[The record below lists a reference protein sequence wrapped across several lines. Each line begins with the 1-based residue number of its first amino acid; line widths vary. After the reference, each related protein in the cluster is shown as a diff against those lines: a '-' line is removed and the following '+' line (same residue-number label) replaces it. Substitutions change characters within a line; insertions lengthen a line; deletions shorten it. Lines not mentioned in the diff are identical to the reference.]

1 MSLRIS
7 LAAALLPFALVA
19 DSFTGWPVDCRPS
32 DVSRRI
38 ARQFLSTSPDYY
50 CPTNGYR
57 GNRGY
62 GFGKEIQYSVVSLWI
77 NAMECA
83 RIIGDAELEKQ
94 LVDAFTPYYGPKRH
108 VLPKFKHVDFTI
120 VGAVPLEIAILTGEK
135 RARDLGLAFADQQWE
150 EPKPDDPPPWYNKT
164 PYETRLSWWK
174 QGYTDQTR
182 LWIDDAYMIAALQT
196 QAYRLT
202 GDRKYIDRTAKE
214 LVLYLDKLQLP
225 NGLFYHTPDV
235 PFVWGRGAGW
245 MAAAMPMTLKYLPAD
260 SAYRARIL
268 EGYRKMMATLLEKQ
282 REDGMWTQLVGE
294 ADAWAETSCTAMFAY
309 AFAEG
314 VKDGWLDAKKYG
326 PAFRKAYLAL
336 VARMDEF
343 GNLSNVCEGT
353 GARNDRAYYLARRRV
368 NGDSHGQAALLWLC
382 RAILEKAKGHMVE
395 AAGSQLTADGFHKA
409 RPQDDGRMSE
419 PELLN
424 RKAPGFR
431 GIWYFNQ
438 PSHDEY
444 VYKYSGGLGTYCAGH
459 IPMAVYSKEADKTF
473 FTFGGT
479 DERNTTLLQSVS
491 YFDHKTKKLARP
503 TVVFDKHTTD
513 AHDNAVI
520 NMDDKGYIYLFSSS
534 HGRSRPSR
542 IARSERPYDI
552 SSFKVIWKGNF
563 SYPQPFYVPGQGFLF
578 LHAWYLKGMK
588 MSGRSNC
595 FMTSNADGTEWT
607 DRTSLVFFNDGHYQR
622 AWQFC
627 PTTQPP
633 NHPTTQPP
641 NHPTTQPKIG
651 VAFDQHP
658 AGKGLNWRTDIF
670 YMETSDFG
678 KTWQNVS
685 GETLKLPLAARDNPA
700 LALPYAGTGRNVYIK
715 GVKFDSKGRPV
726 ILSTISKGYRA
737 GPVDG
742 PREWKLAKWTGS
754 AWREIDTGIR
764 SDNNYDFA
772 ELYIDTDTD
781 WRLIGASEKGPQPF
795 NPGGEIAAWVS
806 HDAGETW
813 KLEKRLTS
821 DSERNQNYPRQP
833 INVQP
838 DFYAFWAD
846 GHGRKPSISR
856 LYFCDK
862 ALNVYLMPLTFE
874 GDFADPVPYAAR

>member
-1 MSLRIS
+1 MNMKIQFFLMCAAA
-7 LAAALLPFALVA
+7 LAAAAKDP
-19 DSFTGWPVDCRPS
+19 FTGWPVDCRPS

-38 ARQFLSTSPDYY
+38 AEQFLSTSPDRYK
-50 CPTNGYR
+50 PE
-57 GNRGY
+57 RGY
-62 GFGKEIQYSVVSLWI
+62 VSNVAYGNGTHVQYSVVSLWV
-77 NAMECA
+77 NALECA
-83 RIIGDAELEKQ
+83 RIIGDEELEKR
-94 LVDAFTPYYGPKRH
+94 LIAAFDPYFGPKAH
-108 VLPKFKHVDFTI
+108 MLPRYKHVDYTI
-120 VGAVPLEIAILTGEK
+120 VGSVPLEIALLTGDPK
-135 RARDLGLAFADQQWE
+135 ARELGLRYADMQWE
-150 EPKPDDPPPWYNKT
+150 EPKPEDKGFGT
-164 PYETRLSWWK
+164 FEQRLDWWK
-174 QGYTDQTR
+174 KGYTDQTR
-182 LWIDDAYMIAALQT
+182 LWIDDAYMISCLQT
-196 QAYRLT
+196 QAFRVT

-214 LVLYLDKLQLP
+214 LVLYLDRLQLE
-225 NGLFYHTPDV
+225 NGLFYHAPDV
-235 PFVWGRGAGW
+235 PFVWGRGDGW

-260 SAYRARIL
+260 SEYRARIL
-268 EGYRKMMATLLEKQ
+268 EGYRKMMKTLLAKQ
-282 REDGMWTQLVGE
+282 REDGMWGQLVGE
-294 ADAWAETSCTAMFAY
+294 PDAWAESSCSAMFAY

-314 VKDGWLDAKKYG
+314 VKNGWLEDAAYG
-326 PAFRKAYLAL
+326 RAFRKAFLAL
-336 VARMDEF
+336 VARMDEW
-343 GNLSNVCEGT
+343 GNLAGVCVGT
-353 GARNDRAYYLARRRV
+353 NKKNDRAYYLARNRIL
-368 NGDSHGQAALLWLC
+368 GDPHGQAAMLWLC
-382 RAILEKAKGHMVE
+382 RAILEKAKGVVVTD
-395 AAGSQLTADGFHKA
+395 AKSGLTKDGFHKA
-409 RPQDDGRMSE
+409 LPQDDLIRRA

-459 IPMAVYSKEADKTF
+459 VPMAVYAKEVDKTF

-479 DERNTTLLQSVS
+479 DERNSTLLQSVS

-520 NMDDKGYIYLFSSS
+520 GLDEKGYIYVFSSS
-534 HGRSRPSR
+534 HGQSRPSA
-542 IARSERPYDI
+542 IARSEKPYDI
-552 SSFKVIWKGNF
+552 SSFKVIWNGNY

-578 LHAWYLKGMK
+578 LHTSYLNQQGKVK

-607 DRTSLVFFNDGHYQR
+607 DRTRLVFFNDGHYQR
-622 AWQFC
+622 SWPFGQ
-627 PTTQPP
+627 
-633 NHPTTQPP
+633 
-641 NHPTTQPKIG
+641 KIG
-651 VAFDQHP
+651 IAFDQHP
-658 AGKGLNWRTDIF
+658 KGKGLNWRTDVF

-678 KTWQNVS
+678 KTWQNAA
-685 GETLKLPLAARDNPA
+685 GEALALPLDTRDNPA
-700 LALPYAGTGRNVYIK
+700 LALSYADKQRNVYIK

-726 ILSTISKGYRA
+726 ILSTVSKGYRA

-742 PREWKLAKWTGS
+742 PREWKLAKWTGE

-813 KLEKRLTS
+813 TMEKQLTS
-821 DSERNQNYPRQP
+821 GSERNQNYPRQP
-833 INVQP
+833 LNVQP
-838 DFYAFWAD
+838 GFYAFWAD

-862 ALNVYLMPLTFE
+862 ALNVYLMPLAFE
-874 GDFADPVPYAAR
+874 GDLAEPEPYR

>member
-1 MSLRIS
+1 MRTLRFFVFAGI
-7 LAAALLPFALVA
+7 ALGAHVAMA

-38 ARQFLSTSPDYY
+38 TQQFLSTCPDYY
-50 CPTNGYR
+50 YPTNGYR

-62 GFGKEIQYSVVSLWI
+62 GRGKEIHYSVVSLWV
-77 NAMECA
+77 NALECA
-83 RIIGDAELEKQ
+83 RILGDAELEAK
-94 LVDAFTPYYGPKRH
+94 LIDAFTPYYGPKQN

-120 VGAVPLEIAILTGEK
+120 VGSVPLEIAILTGEK

-225 NGLFYHTPDV
+225 NGLFHHATDV
-235 PFVWGRGAGW
+235 PFVWGRGDGW

-260 SAYRARIL
+260 SEYRPRIL
-268 EGYRKMMATLLEKQ
+268 EGYRKMMKTLLEKQ
-282 REDGMWTQLVGE
+282 REDGMWAQLVGE
-294 ADAWAETSCTAMFAY
+294 PDAWAESSCTAMFAY

-314 VKDGWLDAKKYG
+314 VKNGWLEEKPYG
-326 PAFRKAYLAL
+326 RAFRRAFLAL

-353 GARNDRAYYLARRRV
+353 GAKNDRAYYLARRRV

-382 RAILEKAKGHMVE
+382 RVILEKAKGVTV
-395 AAGSQLTADGFHKA
+395 TAEQARPRSALHLA
-409 RPQDDGRMSE
+409 RPQDDGRMAE

-424 RKAPGFR
+424 RKAEGFH

-479 DERNTTLLQSVS
+479 DARNTTLLQSVS
-491 YFDHKTKKLARP
+491 YFDHKTGKLARP
-503 TVVFDKHTTD
+503 TIVFDKHTTD

-520 NMDDKGYIYLFSSS
+520 NLDDKGYIYLFSAS

-542 IARSERPYDI
+542 IARSEKPYDI

-563 SYPQPFYVPGQGFLF
+563 SYPQPFFVPGHGFLF
-578 LHAWYLKGMK
+578 LHASYLKGMK

-595 FMTSNADGTEWT
+595 FMASNADGTEWT
-607 DRTSLVFFNDGHYQR
+607 DRTLLAFFNDGHYQR
-622 AWQFC
+622 AWQFAGRAGR
-627 PTTQPP
+627 PQPAA
-633 NHPTTQPP
+633 
-641 NHPTTQPKIG
+641 KIG

-658 AGKGLNWRTDIF
+658 KGKGLNWRTDIF

-678 KTWQNVS
+678 KTWQNAA
-685 GETLKLPLAARDNPA
+685 GETLKLPLAARENPA

-715 GVKFDSKGRPV
+715 GVKFDSQGRPV
-726 ILSTISKGYRA
+726 ILSTVSKGYRA

-772 ELYIDTDTD
+772 ELYLDTDTD
-781 WRLIGASEKGPQPF
+781 WRLIGASEKGPQPY
-795 NPGGEIAAWVS
+795 NPGGEIAAWIS

-813 KLEKRLTS
+813 KLEKQLTS
-821 DSERNQNYPRQP
+821 GSVRNQNYPRQP
-833 INVQP
+833 LNVQP
-838 DFYAFWAD
+838 GFYAFWAD
-846 GHGRKPSISR
+846 GHGRQPSVSR

-874 GDFADPVPYAAR
+874 GDFADPIPYTPGKE